1 MEERVSKEKEQEIM
15 DKLFPNSVVKE
26 DSSRIFSTGA
36 RRNDATGKGR
46 YDLLPPEAIEAI
58 AKRFEYGA
66 KLHGENNYKLGVPNS
81 SLFDSA
87 LRHMFQALAGMK
99 DEPHLAAA
107 ACNICMLLYNEAR
120 RTGRSSSPDAPQR

>member
-107 ACNICMLLYNEAR
+107 ACNICMLLYNEAH
-120 RTGRSSSPDAPQR
+120 GLGEDISENN

>member
-1 MEERVSKEKEQEIM
+1 MGMQVSKEKEKEIM
-15 DKLFPNSVVKE
+15 DKLFPDQQIKE
-26 DSSRIFSTGA
+26 DSSRIFPTGA

-87 LRHMFQALAGMK
+87 LRHTFQALAGMK

-107 ACNICMLLYNEAR
+107 ACNICMLLYNEAHNL
-120 RTGRSSSPDAPQR
+120 GENISENN

>member
-15 DKLFPNSVVKE
+15 DRLFPDSVIRE
-26 DSSRIFSTGA
+26 DSSRVFSTGA

-46 YDLLPPEAIEAI
+46 YDLLPPEAVEAI

-66 KLHGENNYKLGVPNS
+66 QLHGENNYKLGVPNS

-107 ACNICMLLYNEAR
+107 ACNICMLLYNEAH
-120 RTGRSSSPDAPQR
+120 GLGEDISENN

>member
-1 MEERVSKEKEQEIM
+1 MANFCV
-15 DKLFPNSVVKE
+15 
-26 DSSRIFSTGA
+26 A

-46 YDLLPPEAIEAI
+46 YDLIPPEALKAL

-87 LRHMFQALAGMK
+87 MRHLVQAMNK
-99 DEPHLAAA
+99 EEDEDHLASCL
-107 ACNICMLLYNEAR
+107 CNVCMLIYNREHNI
-120 RTGRSSSPDAPQR
+120 GSEEWMKKVKK